1 MPHIMFSYNWDH
13 QELVLEVCS
22 VLKSKGADIWV
33 DVQGSSC
40 LDKMV
45 GSTDEMMIK
54 ATTPRSTFV
63 KCRLV
68 IHTRFIAGRE
78 SFKPHGRVCHQEIPD
93 VCQLQSSVDAQR
105 NAQRNARLSILCKCR
120 NLAGQPSR

>member
-1 MPHIMFSYNWDH
+1 MPHIMISYNWDH
-13 QELVLEVCS
+13 QELVLKVCS

-54 ATTPRSTFV
+54 ATTPR
-63 KCRLV
+63 
-68 IHTRFIAGRE
+68 
-78 SFKPHGRVCHQEIPD
+78 
-93 VCQLQSSVDAQR
+93 
-105 NAQRNARLSILCKCR
+105 
-120 NLAGQPSR
+120 

>member
-54 ATTPRSTFV
+54 ATPSRSTFG
-63 KCRLV
+63 KRRLV
-68 IHTRFIAGRE
+68 IHTRVIAGRQ
-78 SFKPHGRVCHQEIPD
+78 SFKPRCRVCHQEIPD
-93 VCQLQSSVDAQR
+93 VFQLQSRGDAHHIFCHSMQM
-105 NAQRNARLSILCKCR
+105 SHVIVCR
-120 NLAGQPSR
+120 T

>member
-1 MPHIMFSYNWDH
+1 MYATETPVSTRNEPLHSMPHIMFSYNWDH

-22 VLKSKGADIWV
+22 VLKSKGVDIWV

-54 ATTPRSTFV
+54 ATTPR
-63 KCRLV
+63 
-68 IHTRFIAGRE
+68 
-78 SFKPHGRVCHQEIPD
+78 
-93 VCQLQSSVDAQR
+93 
-105 NAQRNARLSILCKCR
+105 
-120 NLAGQPSR
+120 

>member
-63 KCRLV
+63 TMSNAAWSFTLASSQAVNLSSHVVVFVTKKYLV
-68 IHTRFIAGRE
+68 SAN
-78 SFKPHGRVCHQEIPD
+78 CNQEVMRGTMGAFPFFAN
-93 VCQLQSSVDAQR
+93 VATTKL
-105 NAQRNARLSILCKCR
+105 
-120 NLAGQPSR
+120 G